1 VLWPGSPLI
10 PATIALGMA
19 DATLSGRGPASGC
32 GPSTEG
38 RSMTA
43 RPQRVIFWVI
53 LSIIAAICLV
63 IGAFWLYAIV
73 TGGKYM

>member
-1 VLWPGSPLI
+1 V
-10 PATIALGMA
+10 M
-19 DATLSGRGPASGC
+19 
-32 GPSTEG
+32 
-38 RSMTA
+38 
-43 RPQRVIFWVI
+43 